1 MPKAS
6 WTVGIKPFMGAT
18 TYYTSYVLSMN
29 YQFLR
34 RSPLDQF
41 TGNTIKITLNNS
53 TNVAQYFTF
62 GSKVVLNDDLTFT
75 VVGVDFDDYP
85 GNTGLSTCTVTAMDS
100 LASAGRQY
108 VSSASL
114 AATTALGQLST
125 IWATADSILTVTN
138 ASSAASAYTY
148 TGTALQRLQQA
159 VTCEQAAVQ
168 QYDDKIVLIGRNSDR
183 GIYFKTTFTRATS
196 SGSNVSYNDI
206 RRIRADLEMANTIT
220 VNQDT
225 LSPVTA
231 SDSASVALY
240 KTQADSVSSVDSTT
254 SSDLASWLANSR
266 SDPST
271 QTFEIDVVDTAQTQD
286 AIDRI
291 MLILFN
297 DTGEAKVH
305 TLVYRVPGAVS
316 DTTETVFFE
325 GARMNVTPT
334 QTRFTFY
341 FSPMT
346 YYQLFLLD
354 NSTQGILDTSRLGW

>member
-1 MPKAS
+1 MAKQS

-18 TYYTSYVLSMN
+18 TYYTSYVLSIN
-29 YQFLR
+29 YQLLR

-41 TGNTIKITLNNS
+41 TGSTIKVTLNNS

-62 GSKVVLNDDLTFT
+62 GSKLVLNDDLTFT

-108 VSSASL
+108 VSSVAL
-114 AATTALGQLST
+114 PATTALAQLST
-125 IWATADSILTVTN
+125 IWATADSVLVVDSP
-138 ASSAASAYTY
+138 SSVAALYTY
-148 TGTALQRLQQA
+148 TGTALQRFQQA

-168 QYDDKIVLIGRNSDR
+168 MYDDRIIASGRNVNKGVYAR
-183 GIYFKTTFTRATS
+183 TTFTRATS
-196 SGSNVSYNDI
+196 SGTNVSYNDI
-206 RRIRADLEMANTIT
+206 RRIRADLDMANTIT

-225 LSPVTA
+225 LSAVTA
-231 SDSASVALY
+231 TNPSSTALY
-240 KTQADSVSSVDSTT
+240 LTQADSVSSVDSTT
-254 SSDLASWLANSR
+254 SSDLASWLAYTR

-271 QTFEIDVVDTAQTQD
+271 QRFEIDFTDTAQTSS
-286 AIDRI
+286 ALANVILI
-291 MLILFN
+291 MFG
-297 DTGEAKVH
+297 DTAQAKIH
-305 TLVYRVPGAVS
+305 DLVYRVPGASS

-325 GARMNVTPT
+325 GARINVTPS

-346 YYQLFLLD
+346 YYQYFLLD